1 MSYLLD
7 LAQKLEDDGVG
18 TTIGRE
24 KNIFISTV
32 PEIASRAILLQDNE
46 LGTPIDHEID
56 TFYKTEFE
64 VTVREKDYVSGEE
77 KSLAVSESLNVLQS
91 TIGSLFV
98 YYVRPRHLPL
108 SFPVS
113 SGDYVEWLIT
123 FDICFRTT

>member
-7 LAQKLEDDGVG
+7 LAQKLQDDGVG

-24 KNIFISTV
+24 RNIFIGTV
-32 PEIASRAILLQDNE
+32 PEFAEKAILLQDSE
-46 LGTPIDHEID
+46 LGTLIDQEID
-56 TFYKTEFE
+56 GFYKTEFE
-64 VTVREKDYVSGEE
+64 VTIREKDYVSGEE
-77 KSLAVSESLNVLQS
+77 KSLAVSESLKVLQS
-91 TIGSLFV
+91 TIGSLYV

-113 SGDYVEWLIT
+113 RGDYAEWLVT